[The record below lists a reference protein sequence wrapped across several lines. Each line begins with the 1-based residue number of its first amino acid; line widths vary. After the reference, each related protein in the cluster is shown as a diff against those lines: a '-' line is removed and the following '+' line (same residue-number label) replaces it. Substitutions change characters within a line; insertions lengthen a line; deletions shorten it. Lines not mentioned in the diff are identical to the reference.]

1 VLKLE
6 ISYRVTISSR
16 ILVSFRGCF
25 FLGWLWKPSFLLLLI
40 KTTIGKD
47 GLDSIESMDDGLIII
62 IIIIII
68 YLFIYI
74 FIYSLLTIKNNC
86 AAKSLLISCVGMFCT
101 GQTKE
106 PVSLQ
111 TNRILNL
118 NLDGRL

>member
-1 VLKLE
+1 MLKLE

-62 IIIIII
+62 IIIIIYLFI

-74 FIYSLLTIKNNC
+74 FIINNKKQLC
-86 AAKSLLISCVGMFCT
+86 SKIFTNKLCGNVLHWTDKGTS
-101 GQTKE
+101 
-106 PVSLQ
+106 VSANQ
-111 TNRILNL
+111 
-118 NLDGRL
+118 